1 MKKRCALFLSFC
13 LLAVLFAG
21 CSANGS
27 GSTTQPAADS
37 EPVTNGEPVAPSDEK
52 TTIVFATA
60 ADDSWQ
66 KTLDFAVQNANEAL
80 EDKNIEITVEYYP
93 SEDDMWK
100 VLPAQIVSGAAPD
113 IVGLNN
119 EGVLEFITNDTFA
132 ALDDLIAEC
141 GFDTSV
147 LDKTNLDGWKYE
159 GKQYGLPFTT
169 TITAL
174 AVNMTMLKEHNI
186 EKAPETMEELLA
198 VAQACNDPENGV
210 YGICVPIHEFHLSQ
224 YTHAYEG
231 SWDFGRDLE
240 NDGNQRGLQFVADLY
255 NEYQVAAT
263 PAQLGVNGEA
273 DALGAGKCAMVTGG
287 PWFVPILRD
296 MNVDFEWKMV
306 PMPAGVTQHSTLY
319 GWAFCMLESSKHK
332 SEAMEAMAAILSEE
346 SYRYLA
352 EVRGDIPA
360 MTEYVATYEELY
372 PEMKIVLDTSG
383 QAVPFDYPVAANR
396 FKSDLVTGMESV
408 IFQDDLTVGELLD
421 KMAADGYDK

>member
-1 MKKRCALFLSFC
+1 MKKLCT
-13 LLAVLFAG
+13 LLLTVCMLLVLLAG
-21 CSANGS
+21 CSS
-27 GSTTQPAADS
+27 GSSSTAQPASDS
-37 EPVTNGEPVAPSDEK
+37 EAPPAAGQTAGEK

-66 KTLDFAVQNANEAL
+66 KTLNFALENANQAL
-80 EDKNIEITVEYYP
+80 AEKNIEITVEYYP

-119 EGVLEFITNDTFA
+119 EGILEFITNGTFA
-132 ALDDLIAEC
+132 ALDDLIVDS
-141 GFDTSV
+141 GFDTSL

-186 EKAPETMEELLA
+186 DKAPETMEEMLVA
-198 VAQACNDPENGV
+198 AQACNDPDNGV

-231 SWDFGRDLE
+231 GWNFGKDLE
-240 NDGNQRGLQFVADLY
+240 NDGNKQGLQFVVDLY
-255 NEYQVAAT
+255 NTYHVAAT

-273 DALGAGKCAMVTGG
+273 DAFGAGKCAMVTGG
-287 PWFVPILRD
+287 PWFVPVLRD
-296 MNVDFEWKMV
+296 MDVDFEWKMV
-306 PMPAGVTQHSTLY
+306 PMPSGTAQHSTLY
-319 GWAFCMLESSKHK
+319 GWAFCMLESSKNK
-332 SEAMEAMAAILSEE
+332 AAAMDAIAAILSEE
-346 SYRYLA
+346 SYQYLA

-360 MTEYVATYEELY
+360 MSKYVSTYEELY
-372 PEMKIVLDTSG
+372 PEMAVVLDTSDN
-383 QAVPFDYPVAANR
+383 AMPFDYPVAANR
-396 FKSDLVTGMESV
+396 FKSDLVTGMENV
-408 IFQDDLTVGELLD
+408 IFQNSMTVEDLLAD
-421 KMAADGYDK
+421 MAADGYEK